1 MIALRIQKGRLEAQG
16 ATAEDHERLVALR
29 DLWEE
34 RSAILEYE
42 AGFSR
47 PEAEARALV
56 EVMPLVAEVAA

>member
-1 MIALRIQKGRLEAQG
+1 MITLRVQQGRLEAQG
-16 ATAEDHERLVALR
+16 ATPGDREHLVKLR

-47 PEAEARALV
+47 AEAEARALD
-56 EVMPLVAEVAA
+56 EVLPMVAA